1 MSKPKPFSIGHTLV
15 GSTSLAIGVAKQ
27 QDSVD
32 MMVAEENHNL
42 VNQKEE
48 EVVGEEKCCK
58 NEESYSIAL
67 APALI
72 SSGKLARDVVDEAS
86 RLKATKKAVYRRA
99 RSSISI
105 KPAYRSRLPTSGLTI
120 QLPHAYQKVR
130 QISNGSYSAV
140 SIVVERGTEGPL
152 LAAKTVQDTTLE
164 GSPEAELLRRLQDCE
179 HLPKLVNV
187 FHSHL
192 QTIIITEHLGG
203 GNLFERLSQPNYSLT
218 EEKCRLLVT
227 QVLQGL
233 SFLHREGV
241 VHLNLMPYNLIFSNL
256 NSDHGLKI
264 IDFGHAVE
272 VEAGE
277 PGYKLTNLQGTVE
290 YSSPEVLTCGLVNH
304 SSDMFSLGIV
314 LYTLLSGGLSPFYS
328 TSRVKTFG
336 RVLNCQYDLE
346 VAQLAGTSQQGL
358 QLLQHLLVREPALRL
373 SAVQALQHPWL
384 QHGKSSLPQRQIVV
398 ELETGW
404 MKRCLARR
412 RWQRALNTLRAV
424 STIRRMS
431 SAEYRS
437 SPGAKS
443 RRASERCLRLEQF
456 SKSLGEPG
464 ELDEFQERYQVER
477 QIGSGSFG
485 HVFLVKD
492 TVTGELAAAKYQKQ
506 EKSKVRAEVAML
518 SALIQS
524 AFVVQLVGLYE
535 GPLNSVLVT
544 EYLAGGDLI
553 TRTAPD
559 DYCLTERKCQVFI
572 RQIVRGIQFIH
583 SQRILHL
590 DIKPFNVVFVHPE
603 DDHDLRI
610 IDFGIAQELKE
621 NEDKI
626 PIAMSGTLEYMSPE
640 VMDCKHASPASDMW
654 SLGATAFQLL
664 SGGVAPFWAGN
675 KYRTMA
681 RTIKC
686 QFDFSSP
693 NFQLVSP
700 NAIDFI
706 RKLLVLEPEKRLTA
720 CLALS
725 HPWLTGAG
733 QGLSERE
740 HWSTL
745 ETAWMRGVLARR
757 RWFRWYR
764 AIVATLRIRR
774 LSLTSRQNEPIYR
787 WEQ

>member
-1 MSKPKPFSIGHTLV
+1 
-15 GSTSLAIGVAKQ
+15 
-27 QDSVD
+27 
-32 MMVAEENHNL
+32 MVTCA
-42 VNQKEE
+42 
-48 EVVGEEKCCK
+48 
-58 NEESYSIAL
+58 
-67 APALI
+67 
-72 SSGKLARDVVDEAS
+72 
-86 RLKATKKAVYRRA
+86 
-99 RSSISI
+99 
-105 KPAYRSRLPTSGLTI
+105 
-120 QLPHAYQKVR
+120 
-130 QISNGSYSAV
+130 
-140 SIVVERGTEGPL
+140 
-152 LAAKTVQDTTLE
+152 

-621 NEDKI
+621 NEDTI

-640 VMDCKHASPASDMW
+640 VN
-654 SLGATAFQLL
+654 AT
-664 SGGVAPFWAGN
+664 
-675 KYRTMA
+675 
-681 RTIKC
+681 TI
-686 QFDFSSP
+686 
-693 NFQLVSP
+693 
-700 NAIDFI
+700 
-706 RKLLVLEPEKRLTA
+706 
-720 CLALS
+720 
-725 HPWLTGAG
+725 HP
-733 QGLSERE
+733 
-740 HWSTL
+740 H
-745 ETAWMRGVLARR
+745 
-757 RWFRWYR
+757 
-764 AIVATLRIRR
+764 
-774 LSLTSRQNEPIYR
+774 QN
-787 WEQ
+787 

>member
-1 MSKPKPFSIGHTLV
+1 MPIC
-15 GSTSLAIGVAKQ
+15 A
-27 QDSVD
+27 
-32 MMVAEENHNL
+32 
-42 VNQKEE
+42 
-48 EVVGEEKCCK
+48 
-58 NEESYSIAL
+58 
-67 APALI
+67 
-72 SSGKLARDVVDEAS
+72 
-86 RLKATKKAVYRRA
+86 
-99 RSSISI
+99 
-105 KPAYRSRLPTSGLTI
+105 
-120 QLPHAYQKVR
+120 
-130 QISNGSYSAV
+130 
-140 SIVVERGTEGPL
+140 
-152 LAAKTVQDTTLE
+152 
-164 GSPEAELLRRLQDCE
+164 GSPEAELLRRLQECE
-179 HLPKLVNV
+179 HVPKLVAV
-187 FHSHL
+187 VHSHL

-277 PGYKLTNLQGTVE
+277 PGHKLKNLQGTVE
-290 YSSPEVLTCGLVNH
+290 YSSPEVLTCGLVSF

-346 VAQLAGTSQQGL
+346 VAQLAGTSPQGL

-384 QHGKSSLPQRQIVV
+384 LHGKSTAEPQRQIVV

-424 STIRRMS
+424 STIRRLS

-492 TVTGELAAAKYQKQ
+492 TATGELAAAKYQKQ
-506 EKSKVRAEVAML
+506 EVRKVRAEVAML

-559 DYCLTERKCQVFI
+559 DYCLTERKCQIFI

-603 DDHDLRI
+603 NDHDLRI

-640 VMDCKHASPASDMW
+640 VGEECHSRFDCW
-654 SLGATAFQLL
+654 IY
-664 SGGVAPFWAGN
+664 SG
-675 KYRTMA
+675 
-681 RTIKC
+681 
-686 QFDFSSP
+686 D
-693 NFQLVSP
+693 
-700 NAIDFI
+700 
-706 RKLLVLEPEKRLTA
+706 
-720 CLALS
+720 
-725 HPWLTGAG
+725 
-733 QGLSERE
+733 GL
-740 HWSTL
+740 
-745 ETAWMRGVLARR
+745 
-757 RWFRWYR
+757 
-764 AIVATLRIRR
+764 
-774 LSLTSRQNEPIYR
+774 
-787 WEQ
+787 